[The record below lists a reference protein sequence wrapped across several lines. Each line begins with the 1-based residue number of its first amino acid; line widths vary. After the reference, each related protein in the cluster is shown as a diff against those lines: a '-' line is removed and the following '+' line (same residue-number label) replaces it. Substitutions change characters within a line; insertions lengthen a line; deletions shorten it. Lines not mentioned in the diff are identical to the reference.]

1 MNVSNKLQ
9 ITILCSFLIAVPACS
24 SISTPNTSVA
34 PSSPTNATAP
44 LTASADPRADMV
56 KAMRASLDA
65 KSYRSRIAT
74 TAGSDGHN
82 INITAEFVAP
92 DRMRIVTEMDMP
104 GQSPNKSERIYIGK
118 QSYARAGDAPWQKD
132 SLDMSDMF
140 SQMRDPKLIEAV
152 QKAEVKYVGTESLN
166 GAPMLIYQYKIK
178 DVLGTGID
186 SNSKMWIGATDNLQ
200 HQVETE
206 SDFADPSNTG
216 KMMHSKTT
224 ITFYDYNTDIK
235 IEPPM

>member
-1 MNVSNKLQ
+1 
-9 ITILCSFLIAVPACS
+9 
-24 SISTPNTSVA
+24 
-34 PSSPTNATAP
+34 
-44 LTASADPRADMV
+44 
-56 KAMRASLDA
+56 
-65 KSYRSRIAT
+65 
-74 TAGSDGHN
+74 
-82 INITAEFVAP
+82 
-92 DRMRIVTEMDMP
+92 MRIVTEMDMP

>member
-1 MNVSNKLQ
+1 MLCCLLLVAAACGTRSTGDNGSSNNAL
-9 ITILCSFLIAVPACS
+9 S
-24 SISTPNTSVA
+24 STTTTPM
-34 PSSPTNATAP
+34 
-44 LTASADPRADMV
+44 TASADPRADMV

-74 TAGSDGHN
+74 TGSNGRN

-132 SLDMSDMF
+132 SLDMSDML

-152 QKAEVKYVGTESLN
+152 QQKAEVKYLGTETLN

-216 KMMHSKTT
+216 KMIHSKTT
-224 ITFYDYNTDIK
+224 ITFYDYNTDIN